1 MAKRQRSNSTHN
13 PKIQQKRAKAK
24 EEEDSNLFS
33 GWSSLRG
40 FETNQH
46 QYNPDEDDDEEEE
59 AKDGEEEEE
68 LAEYELKARKFKA
81 DEEEE
86 NNFERLPIKSSDG
99 QIHRIHTKD
108 PELLEKKKKFEK
120 EEIEEESSE
129 SESESE
135 EEEEESED
143 EDEEDEKTKSE
154 KEKEEKPPVLDA
166 QEFIK
171 IQELIAEVAEQVI
184 EDPEENISQLRQLG
198 TLLVSSPFYKV
209 KQLVILSLVTIFKSI
224 IPGYHIRP
232 LTELEKT
239 AKTSKEVAKLR
250 NFEQSL
256 IRYYKNYIDMLAE
269 LTKGTKKYTTA
280 ENPEDYIL
288 ATTSIRAACEL
299 LISTPHFN
307 FRNEIIDIL
316 VHKISSRNHLD
327 KPFAQV
333 IKTIQEVFKQ
343 DEEGHVSLELV
354 RRISKMAKVRKYKIH
369 ESVMELLLYL
379 RLLTE
384 LNAKGGLDSV
394 STNVDDDG
402 VKLKRKDRVHL
413 TKRQRKIRKENK
425 EIEKEMKR
433 VEATVSAEEREKAQA
448 ETLKL
453 VFILYFNI
461 LKERVNHLMAITL
474 EGLAKFAHLINSEFF
489 GDLLEVLRELILDR
503 QVWEIE
509 GEFKFKE
516 SATREALLCI
526 LTAFALLN
534 AQEASRVSGESMNLD
549 LSFFINHFYSCL
561 FSISLNPD
569 IEYSPHKTLR
579 LKDPMLL
586 NKVRESGA
594 TEEEDQEQ
602 YLPKRVNISTEM
614 EMVIEIFNYLFFQ
627 HRPANNLRAEAFT
640 KKLWMA
646 CLQFPEKSC
655 LSGLK
660 TLAKLN
666 RRYSVLAGLYSTE
679 DRITN
684 GVFRLDVENDPQH
697 ANAEAATIWES
708 VLLEKHYCPKV
719 AKAAALV
726 PKTSIAKK

>member
-13 PKIQQKRAKAK
+13 PKIKEKRAKSK
-24 EEEDSNLFS
+24 EEQDSNLFS

-40 FETNQH
+40 FESNQH
-46 QYNPDEDDDEEEE
+46 QYNPDEDDEEEGKEEEE
-59 AKDGEEEEE
+59 DEIE
-68 LAEYELKARKFKA
+68 EYELKVRKFKV

-86 NNFERLPIKSSDG
+86 NNFERLPIKSTDG
-99 QIHRIHTKD
+99 QIHRVLTKD
-108 PELLEKKKKFEK
+108 PELLEKKKKLEK
-120 EEIEEESSE
+120 EEVEESSE
-129 SESESE
+129 SESEEDDEEDSEDE
-135 EEEEESED
+135 EEED
-143 EDEEDEKTKSE
+143 KKTKS
-154 KEKEEKPPVLDA
+154 KQEEKPQVLDA

-171 IQELIAEVAEQVI
+171 IQELIADIAEKVI
-184 EDPEENISQLRQLG
+184 EDPEENISLLRQLG

-256 IRYYKNYIDMLAE
+256 VRYYKNYIDMLAE
-269 LTKGTKKYTTA
+269 LTKGTKKYSTT

-327 KPFAQV
+327 KSFAQV

-402 VKLKRKDRVHL
+402 IKIKRKDRVHL

-474 EGLAKFAHLINSEFF
+474 EGLAKYAHLINSEFF

-561 FSISLNPD
+561 FSISLNAD

-586 NKVRESGA
+586 NKVRSGGES
-594 TEEEDQEQ
+594 EEEQNQ

-614 EMVIEIFNYLFFQ
+614 EMVIEIFNHLFFQ

-646 CLQFPEKSC
+646 CLQLPEKSC

-660 TLAKLN
+660 TLAKMN
-666 RRYSVLAGLYSTE
+666 RRYSVLTGLYSTE
-679 DRITN
+679 DKITN
-684 GVFRLDVENDPQH
+684 GVFRLDVEDDPQH
-697 ANAEAATIWES
+697 ANPEAATIWES
-708 VLLEKHYCPKV
+708 VLLEKHYCPKI

-726 PKTSIAKK
+726 PKTSIPKK